1 MKVLRELGIQSHIV
15 CLGSHRAFE
24 GLASSLLLMSLPT
37 MMLGCMPFT
46 FPAMD
51 RYGYENTVKTL
62 GLHQYDQ
69 GMLLNRFS

>member
-1 MKVLRELGIQSHIV
+1 MKVLRELGIHSHMV
-15 CLGSHRAFE
+15 CLTQSIWGVSEFTFVDEPPYNDA
-24 GLASSLLLMSLPT
+24 GL
-37 MMLGCMPFT
+37 PFT